1 MFSHQVINDLILW
14 IASHR
19 DSRLSVDDCARK
31 AGYSKWYLQ
40 RLFRDVTGRSLAAY
54 CREQR
59 LHAAADMLRQPDVTV
74 QQVAL
79 QHGFDSQVT
88 FHKTFKKHY
97 GLTPGEFR
105 RRA

>member
-1 MFSHQVINDLILW
+1 MFSHQVITDLVSW
-14 IASHR
+14 IGAHR
-19 DSRLSVDDCARK
+19 DSRLSVEDCARK

-40 RLFRDVTGRSLAAY
+40 RLFREVTGQPLASY

-59 LHAAADMLRQPDVTV
+59 LLSAADMLRQPDVTV

-97 GLTPGEFR
+97 GVTPGEFR
-105 RRA
+105 RLA